1 MSINQK
7 IGLGENQKIDKFR
20 NIINDK
26 LTFYENNLT
35 DYLTSLDWSK
45 PWNAG
50 AQFSGLCVFL
60 ETQEKDIDRYPK
72 LKKEM
77 SKDT

>member
-1 MSINQK
+1 M
-7 IGLGENQKIDKFR
+7 
-20 NIINDK
+20 
-26 LTFYENNLT
+26 
-35 DYLTSLDWSK
+35 SLDWSK

-60 ETQEKDIDRYPK
+60 ETQEKDMDRYPE

-77 SKDT
+77 STFIENLIDQNTGSYFMNETPE